1 MATDGHAAEPLVEH
15 KPRGPNLKNPPL
27 LPEDQWPTYPGF
39 NFEILHRDQGDSDA
53 RTGRLTTPHG
63 VVETPAFIFCATKA
77 AIKGLTMEQMK
88 ACDTQIVLS
97 NTYHLH
103 VQPGSEAIRDMGGLQ
118 KATNW
123 RGPMLTDS
131 GGYQIFS
138 MGHGSVSDEIKGRR
152 GATDANPNP
161 PSLLSIG
168 EKGARFKSYHD
179 GSIKQ
184 LSPETSIQIQRDL
197 GADLIL
203 VLDECTPFHVDKEY
217 TAASTRR
224 SHRWA
229 LRSLNEFVRTA
240 NEGAQQQALYGIIQ
254 GGVYRDLRAESAAF
268 VNAQPFFG
276 IAVGG
281 SLGASAAD
289 MYRVVDMTMAMVRRD
304 RPVHLLGIGG
314 VADIFNGV
322 SHGIGTFDCVHPTR
336 LGRHGG
342 ALVRVRH
349 WPKSACSLAVQ
360 SSPPVHTNPRGI
372 DTFDCVH
379 PTRLGRHGGAL
390 VRARHWSRG
399 GGEGQVPRASI
410 QLAKGQFRGDARPVD
425 AECGC
430 PTCAA
435 GYSRAYLHHCVRA
448 GELVGGALLTQH
460 NVWTMNALMADVRAA
475 IAAGTPL
482 EQVEDHWLAPGLR
495 SADIVAADAMR
506 RGGAAAAAA
515 GDGGDGSVAA
525 THATGVAAAAGGR
538 SDGGGAGGGSGD
550 AADDGSI
557 TAAAL

>member
-1 MATDGHAAEPLVEH
+1 MPYRSAAVMVCLLQAVQCIMPRPATIQRHTCGLGRVPAAVRQHRRLSMATDGHAAEPLVEH

-39 NFEILHRDQGDSDA
+39 NFEILHRDQGGSDA

-240 NEGAQQQALYGIIQ
+240 NAGAQQQALYGIIQ

-289 MYRVVDMTMAMVRRD
+289 MYRVVDMTMASVRRD

-322 SHGIGTFDCVHPTR
+322 R
-336 LGRHGG
+336 
-342 ALVRVRH
+342 
-349 WPKSACSLAVQ
+349 
-360 SSPPVHTNPRGI
+360 RGI

-410 QLAKGQFRGDARPVD
+410 QLAKGQFRGDARPID

-448 GELVGGALLTQH
+448 SSPRRTWGSRTRRLSGARRRGTGP
-460 NVWTMNALMADVRAA
+460 WRAGSRR
-475 IAAGTPL
+475 AG
-482 EQVEDHWLAPGLR
+482 PGPR
-495 SADIVAADAMR
+495 RRRATSGARARARR
-506 RGGAAAAAA
+506 RGGRGASGA
-515 GDGGDGSVAA
+515 
-525 THATGVAAAAGGR
+525 R
-538 SDGGGAGGGSGD
+538 SRTCRCRA
-550 AADDGSI
+550 
-557 TAAAL
+557 